1 MNMIAR
7 IAATTGVALLA
18 TASIAM
24 ASWNASAS
32 GRVVDVNSLQPVSAA
47 RITIYAEDG
56 TRELGA
62 ATTDAKGQFA
72 ISGLQGGMYRL
83 KFQRAG
89 YQTTSLVGL
98 TIRPNEHFI
107 EAGPIA
113 MYPNGVAMPK
123 VAIHDLCG
131 GLVQAGQTA
140 DVYVVCDDSH

>member
-7 IAATTGVALLA
+7 IAATTAVALLA

-56 TRELGA
+56 TRQLGA

-72 ISGLQGGMYRL
+72 IS
-83 KFQRAG
+83 
-89 YQTTSLVGL
+89 
-98 TIRPNEHFI
+98 
-107 EAGPIA
+107 
-113 MYPNGVAMPK
+113 
-123 VAIHDLCG
+123 
-131 GLVQAGQTA
+131 
-140 DVYVVCDDSH
+140 